1 MNKRTLALVLILFAS
16 SIIVAGIL
24 LSDSGRCDT
33 CDEKFYTY
41 PLSEGDKT
49 FVVSLETNWTG
60 ENAPKVSLINSSNP
74 SQYAIELYFLGR
86 TEKNVTWES
95 VTYNIT
101 FPNGL
106 LGEDISLIHKYYLQD
121 PSSYS
126 LGSNSTHTWL
136 QMTFDYSPYF
146 SGSGYFVIKET
157 EATD

>member
-24 LSDSGRCDT
+24 LSDLGRCD
-33 CDEKFYTY
+33 
-41 PLSEGDKT
+41 SEGDKT

-126 LGSNSTHTWL
+126 LGGNSTHTWL